1 MSFNNKNIDGGLPKL
16 EVHPANEIA
25 SDPNHIWHAIRGY
38 DFAGLESMLVSG
50 ISPAENQQDYS
61 VCLSASPTVSHSN
74 NREANSFYA
83 YTLQDGLSL
92 SITTLS
98 VTVPSGIHGG
108 FVDEIRRSS
117 VSAQE
122 IDGVM
127 MPSHAVNQRL
137 LDVSTVHE
145 IRKPIQSI
153 AYIERTLHHLSDLGA
168 EVDTLTL
175 ELAASAI
182 EINRTNDILAREDS
196 QRLESAFMS
205 AYSSFLVT
213 QHGIE
218 EPTVSDMLSVV
229 LSRVHR
235 DSNLEVYAYDE
246 AIKKEVGRKNA
257 QIVAK
262 STRAHNIGSTSLSS
276 WH

>member
-1 MSFNNKNIDGGLPKL
+1 
-16 EVHPANEIA
+16 
-25 SDPNHIWHAIRGY
+25 
-38 DFAGLESMLVSG
+38 
-50 ISPAENQQDYS
+50 
-61 VCLSASPTVSHSN
+61 
-74 NREANSFYA
+74 
-83 YTLQDGLSL
+83 
-92 SITTLS
+92 
-98 VTVPSGIHGG
+98 
-108 FVDEIRRSS
+108 
-117 VSAQE
+117 
-122 IDGVM
+122 

-137 LDVSTVHE
+137 LDLSTVHE

-205 AYSSFLVT
+205 AYASFLVT

-246 AIKKEVGRKNA
+246 AIKKEVGTKNA
-257 QIVAK
+257 QIAAK
-262 STRAHNIGSTSLSS
+262 ST
-276 WH
+276 